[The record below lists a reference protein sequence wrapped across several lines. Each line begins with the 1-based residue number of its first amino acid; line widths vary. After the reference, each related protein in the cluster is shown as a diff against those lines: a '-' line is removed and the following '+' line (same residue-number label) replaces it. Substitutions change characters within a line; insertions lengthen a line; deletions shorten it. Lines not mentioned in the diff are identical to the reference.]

1 MVKVEEEVDMS
12 TPFRGK
18 PSSFF
23 VMETAKEL
31 PAQPDPANPNNLEM
45 NDE

>member
-12 TPFRGK
+12 TPYRGK

-23 VMETAKEL
+23 IMN
-31 PAQPDPANPNNLEM
+31 PASE
-45 NDE
+45 